1 MFEHEIM
8 TAGELLDK
16 QLPSKPIVVEGM
28 LPTGTYILAGTP
40 KIGKSFFAT
49 QLCWSVAEGVPFL
62 GMPTRKS
69 TVLYMTLEDTRERL
83 QARLVRMFG
92 TDWAGDD
99 LHLLFQIEQRGGALI
114 PQLHDFV
121 FDHPETRLI
130 VIDTLQRI
138 REDTGTSFSYKCDY
152 ETITPLKTFSDAHD
166 VALIVVHHTRKQ
178 TEDENPFNQIS
189 GTNGLLGAADGAFLL
204 HREKNEVFLEQSVP
218 DMPGQRYVLSFNRE
232 RCIWELVRKELD
244 TIQEPPEPVLE
255 VIAQI
260 VGDGCWAG
268 TATELMRLVKEIE
281 PTLENKPNA
290 LTRRLNTLTARLERE
305 YGILYRNHRS
315 SKRRGITFSQKTMDD
330 SNDANDD
337 TLPAGEEPSLP
348 SLASQEGGEM
358 DAV

>member
-92 TDWAGDD
+92 MDWAGDD
-99 LHLLFQIEQRGGALI
+99 LHLLFQIEQRGEALI

-138 REDTGTSFSYKCDY
+138 REDTGTSFSYKCD
-152 ETITPLKTFSDAHD
+152 
-166 VALIVVHHTRKQ
+166 
-178 TEDENPFNQIS
+178 
-189 GTNGLLGAADGAFLL
+189 
-204 HREKNEVFLEQSVP
+204 
-218 DMPGQRYVLSFNRE
+218 
-232 RCIWELVRKELD
+232 
-244 TIQEPPEPVLE
+244 
-255 VIAQI
+255 
-260 VGDGCWAG
+260 
-268 TATELMRLVKEIE
+268 
-281 PTLENKPNA
+281 
-290 LTRRLNTLTARLERE
+290 
-305 YGILYRNHRS
+305 
-315 SKRRGITFSQKTMDD
+315 
-330 SNDANDD
+330 
-337 TLPAGEEPSLP
+337 
-348 SLASQEGGEM
+348 
-358 DAV
+358 